1 MTGVDTMSY
10 PGQQPPQWNPY
21 GAPYGPGQYGPGQY
35 GPGQYGPGQYGPGQ
49 WGPPP
54 RNNIPAAVL
63 LAVGGLAGV
72 LQFFLPWIDT
82 MGQSVNGMDIADAV
96 GAASKFG
103 SGSSNATLIQIG
115 IFTVLIG
122 GTLALF
128 AGVALFV
135 PMRDRKVLGAL
146 SLVLSIAMIVSAVF
160 WLTAGTANP
169 DSTSVGY
176 YLFLGAG
183 AIAMIGSIVAL
194 AKR

>member
-1 MTGVDTMSY
+1 MTGVDTVSY
-10 PGQQPPQWNPY
+10 PGQQPQQWNPY
-21 GAPYGPGQYGPGQY
+21 GAPYGPS
-35 GPGQYGPGQYGPGQ
+35 QYGPGQ

-54 RNNIPAAVL
+54 RSNVPAAIL
-63 LAVGGLAGV
+63 LAGGGLAGV
-72 LQFFLPWIDT
+72 LQFFLPWIDS
-82 MGQSVNGMDIADAV
+82 MGQTVNGMDITKAA
-96 GAASKFG
+96 GAASQFG

-115 IFTVLIG
+115 IFAVLIG
-122 GTLALF
+122 GALALF